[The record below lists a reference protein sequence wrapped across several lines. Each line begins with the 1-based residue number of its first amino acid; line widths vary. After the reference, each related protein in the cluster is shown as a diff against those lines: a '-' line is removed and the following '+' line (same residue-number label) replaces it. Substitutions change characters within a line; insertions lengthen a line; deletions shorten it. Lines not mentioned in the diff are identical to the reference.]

1 VIIDWA
7 VYQDGV
13 RLKDVALED
22 AFKFCS
28 RDHDAF
34 SWFGLFEPSDEELR
48 LVSEEFELHELAVED
63 AISAHQRPKLENYG
77 DTAFVVLKT
86 ARYVDPSEVIE
97 FGEIQLFVSE
107 KFIVSVRHGTAS
119 ELHGV
124 RLGVEKRP
132 ELLRCGPAAVAHA
145 IVDHIVDDY
154 ADVVAGV
161 DIDIGELERE
171 VFSHSRENPAERIY
185 KLKREVLEF
194 HAAVAPLIEPLSRI
208 ANRPNPLIHEEMRPY
223 FGDVLDHAIRIDATV
238 ERFRELLHGILEAN
252 LAQVSVRQN
261 EDMRKITAWVAI
273 AAVPTMVA
281 GIYGMNFEHMPEL
294 EWTYGYPAVMAVV
307 VAVCVVLY
315 WRFRRSGWL

>member
-1 VIIDWA
+1 VIVDWA
-7 VYQDGV
+7 VYRDGS
-13 RLKDVALED
+13 RASDLALEEALD
-22 AFKFCS
+22 ACQ
-28 RDHDAF
+28 REDNAF
-34 SWFGLFEPSDEELR
+34 AWIGLFEPTDEELA
-48 LVSEEFELHELAVED
+48 LVQKEFELHELAVED

-86 ARYVDPSEVIE
+86 ARYVDPTEVIE
-97 FGEIQLFVSE
+97 FGEIQLFVSPS
-107 KFIVSVRHGTAS
+107 FIISVRHGTAS

-124 RLGVEKRP
+124 RLAVEKRP

-154 ADVVAGV
+154 ADVVEGV
-161 DIDIGELERE
+161 DVDIGELERE
-171 VFSHSRENPAERIY
+171 VFSSSRDNPAERIY

-194 HAAVAPLIEPLSRI
+194 HAAIAPLIEPLSRI
-208 ANRPNPLIHEEMRPY
+208 ANRPNPLIHEDMRPY
-223 FGDVLDHAIRIDATV
+223 FGDVLDHAIRIDGTV

-281 GIYGMNFEHMPEL
+281 GIYGMNFDHMPEL
-294 EWTYGYPAVMAVV
+294 RWTYGYPAVMAVV
-307 VAVCVVLY
+307 VAVCLVLY